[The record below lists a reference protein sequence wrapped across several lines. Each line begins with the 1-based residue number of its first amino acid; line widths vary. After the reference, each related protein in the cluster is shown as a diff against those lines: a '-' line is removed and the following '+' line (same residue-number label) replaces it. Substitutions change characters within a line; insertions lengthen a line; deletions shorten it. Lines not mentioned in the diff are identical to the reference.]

1 MAGLTEEEFFKNAP
15 VFAGPKNPEPAAML
29 NAPVNEEE
37 FFKSAPA
44 YGTPSAKTEEPAPSV
59 ARTAGQPSAFP
70 PNKVGR
76 EEPKEMAWGDV
87 ASSAAQNIVPSAKA
101 FGHALVTPFMQPKET
116 AQALGQIGTGLY
128 SKAQGALGYSQDAK
142 KKAEDEA
149 AVNQMGQLFKERYGT
164 IEAAKRTFAEDPVGF
179 LADVSTPLTGGGSL
193 AARAPGV
200 IGTLGKA
207 TAAVGSAVDPLT
219 TLVKAPQ
226 VAAKAIST
234 TINMPAA
241 LQSGAA
247 FKSLQ
252 SAHDAGVTK
261 NPVFWEH
268 YTGQASAP
276 DLIQRVKNGVQE
288 VAQERSANYL
298 AGMDPIK
305 ARTGLDYTPVND
317 VIQQA
322 RGASGQGIGAFH
334 GIQTNEQAQNI
345 LTKIED
351 KVKEFQSKPP
361 GSPAHTL
368 QGFDNL
374 KQAIGNLRYEARGN
388 AQAERVVDQAYD
400 AVKKSIVKVD
410 PDYAKLM
417 DQYGEASRKL
427 NDMHKALLSGGST
440 DARINKILKSYKTG
454 DKGNLL
460 KDLAGRDKDLMY
472 AISGYDLKPWFPGGL
487 RGTLTSVGLGGLSF
501 AGLGGVSPAHLV
513 QGAITSPRIAGG
525 ISYGLGR
532 AGGAPERVYTATSPA
547 VEAARQAGRA
557 EDVLGP
563 QPQARGGRARRASGG
578 RLTGITT
585 AAMLMAA
592 AERAKK
598 GHGKA
603 TEPLLNQSDEAITR
617 ALAIANQ
624 HS

>member
-1 MAGLTEEEFFKNAP
+1 MPDQETDNWSLGPVGGAPSPPKAAPKAPQDSADSSEWSLSSAAP
-15 VFAGPKNPEPAAML
+15 VTEQP
-29 NAPVNEEE
+29 
-37 FFKSAPA
+37 
-44 YGTPSAKTEEPAPSV
+44 TSAKPE
-59 ARTAGQPSAFP
+59 FY
-70 PNKVGR
+70 KIGR

-87 ASSAAQNIVPSAKA
+87 ASSAAQNFVPSAKA
-101 FGHALVTPFMQPKET
+101 FGQALVTPFLQPKET
-116 AQALGQIGTGLY
+116 AQAIGQIGTGLY

-149 AVNQMGQLFKERYGT
+149 AVNQMGQLMKERYGSV
-164 IEAAKRTFAEDPVGF
+164 EAAKRTFAEDPVGF

-219 TLVKAPQ
+219 ALVKAPQ

-276 DLIQRVKNGVQE
+276 DLIQRVKDGVQQ
-288 VAQERSANYL
+288 VAQERSANYI
-298 AGMDPIK
+298 AGMDPRK
-305 ARTGLDYTPVND
+305 ATTGLDYTPVID
-317 VIQQA
+317 VIQNA
-322 RGASGQGIGAFH
+322 RGTSGQGIGAFH
-334 GIQTNEQAQNI
+334 GITTNKQAQSVLDQVEN
-345 LTKIED
+345 L
-351 KVKEFQSKPP
+351 VKDFQSKPQ
-361 GSPAHTL
+361 GSPYHTL
-368 QGFDNL
+368 QGFDAL
-374 KQAIGNLRYEARGN
+374 KQGIGNLRAEARGN
-388 AQAERVVDQAYD
+388 AQAERVVNEAYN
-400 AVKKSIVKVD
+400 AVKQSIVNVD
-410 PDYAKLM
+410 PGYAKLM
-417 DQYGEASRKL
+417 DQYGEASQKL
-427 NDMHKALLSGGST
+427 NDMHRTLLSGGST

-532 AGGAPERVYTATSPA
+532 AGGLPERAYSAVSPA

-592 AERAKK
+592 AESAKK

-603 TEPLLNQSDEAITR
+603 TEPLLNQPDEAITR

>member
-1 MAGLTEEEFFKNAP
+1 MMPDQDTDNWSLGPVGGSAAPSSKPSPKPSQDAGDQSGWSLSSTVPTVEQTA
-15 VFAGPKNPEPAAML
+15 
-29 NAPVNEEE
+29 
-37 FFKSAPA
+37 
-44 YGTPSAKTEEPAPSV
+44 SAKPDFYKT
-59 ARTAGQPSAFP
+59 
-70 PNKVGR
+70 GR
-76 EEPKEMAWGDV
+76 EDPKDMAWGDV
-87 ASSAAQNIVPSAKA
+87 FSSAAQNIVPSAKA
-101 FGHALVTPFMQPKET
+101 FGQALVTPFMQPKET

-128 SKAQGALGYSQDAK
+128 SKARGALGYTQAPEEKAK
-142 KKAEDEA
+142 DEA
-149 AVNQMGQLFKERYGT
+149 AVNQMGQLFKERYGSV
-164 IEAAKRTFAEDPVGF
+164 EAAKRTFAEDPVGF

-200 IGTLGKA
+200 VGTLGKA

-298 AGMDPIK
+298 AGMDPRK
-305 ARTGLDYTPVND
+305 AKTGLDYTPVND

-351 KVKEFQSKPP
+351 KVKEFQSMPP

-388 AQAERVVDQAYD
+388 AQAERIVDQAYD

-410 PDYAKLM
+410 PDYAKIM

-532 AGGAPERVYTATSPA
+532 AGGLPERAYSAVSPA

-578 RLTGITT
+578 RLTSITT

-603 TEPLLNQSDEAITR
+603 TEPLLNQPDEAITR